1 MQPFT
6 TVRAVAAPLDLAKI
20 DTGTIVPVRFHRL
33 RRRPGHADYA
43 DAFLHDLRFDEQDR
57 PRAEFVLNRPVY
69 RGAAILV
76 TGADFGC
83 GSSRESAAYAVL
95 DYGIRAL
102 IGASFGDV
110 FTANCLQ
117 NGVLPV
123 VLPEDT
129 VKDLSRQL
137 HDTPGAMVEVDLA
150 NQVVTAPDGT
160 RHGFV
165 IDPTRKQRLLE
176 GLDDVG
182 VTFTHLAAIEAFEGR
197 YREEMPWIAALPGR
211 R

>member
-1 MQPFT
+1 MRPFT

-20 DTGTIVPVRFHRL
+20 DTGMIVPVRFHRL

-43 DAFLHDLRFDEQDR
+43 DAFLHDLRFDQQGR
-57 PRAEFVLNRPVY
+57 PRSEFVLNRPAY
-69 RGAAILV
+69 RGAGILV

-102 IGASFGDV
+102 VGASFGDV
-110 FTANCLQ
+110 FAANCLQ

-123 VLPEDT
+123 LLAEDI
-129 VKDLSRQL
+129 VKDLTRQL
-137 HDTPGAMVEVDLA
+137 RDAPGAMMEVDLV
-150 NQVVTAPDGT
+150 QQIVVAPDGA
-160 RHGFV
+160 RHAFV
-165 IDPTRKQRLLE
+165 IDPTRRERLLE

-182 VTFTHLAAIEAFEGR
+182 VTLTHLPAIEAFEGR
-197 YREEMPWIAALPGR
+197 YREELPWIAHLPER